1 MCLFRRECRG
11 RKEEDPRAAVAI
23 VPRRRFD
30 ADVHAGG
37 RELAIRGGGANAAK
51 RRPLATSMLERLAVA
66 RRMLMGRRYLMRTI
80 FLYGGIFLLAGLS
93 LLTSQM
99 IVEHIPS
106 PGPQLDQAVEL
117 RGEMRSAEGT
127 TDRITLLI
135 VVPLLVVACIQLWRN
150 PL

>member
-1 MCLFRRECRG
+1 
-11 RKEEDPRAAVAI
+11 
-23 VPRRRFD
+23 
-30 ADVHAGG
+30 
-37 RELAIRGGGANAAK
+37 
-51 RRPLATSMLERLAVA
+51 
-66 RRMLMGRRYLMRTI
+66 MRTF

-106 PGPQLDQAVEL
+106 AGPQVSQAADDF
-117 RGEMRSAEGT
+117 RSEMRSGEGT